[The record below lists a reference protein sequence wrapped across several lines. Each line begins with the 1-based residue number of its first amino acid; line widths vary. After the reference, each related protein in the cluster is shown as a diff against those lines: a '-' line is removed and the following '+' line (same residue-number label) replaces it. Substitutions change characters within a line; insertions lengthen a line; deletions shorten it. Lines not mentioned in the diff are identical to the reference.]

1 MNIEKVEKIISN
13 VDLFGHAPTF
23 IINTKLTFKTF
34 FGGILS
40 IIFFILGL
48 ISTIFFSKELYL
60 RKNPSVNLIP
70 KQI

>member
-1 MNIEKVEKIISN
+1 MNIGKVETIITRM
-13 VDLFGHAPTF
+13 DLFGYAPTF
-23 IINTKLTFKTF
+23 IINYKLRFKTL